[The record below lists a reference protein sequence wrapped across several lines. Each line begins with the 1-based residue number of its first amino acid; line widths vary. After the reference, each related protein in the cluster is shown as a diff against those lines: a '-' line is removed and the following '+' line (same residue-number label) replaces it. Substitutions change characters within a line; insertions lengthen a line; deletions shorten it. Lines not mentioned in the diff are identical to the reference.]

1 MLSLIFALTL
11 SAQPAAPTEPA
22 DPAAQPAAQ
31 VTKVSKAHQITCKWR
46 TNAGGHRLE
55 ICQTNRQWRDD
66 QIENQK
72 RIDDFQKRALHTP
85 PR

>member
-1 MLSLIFALTL
+1 MLSLILAMTVVT
-11 SAQPAAPTEPA
+11 AEPAAAP
-22 DPAAQPAAQ
+22 AQPAAQ
-31 VTKVSKAHQITCKWR
+31 VTKVSKMDQVVCKWR
-46 TNAGGHRLE
+46 TNGAGHRME

-72 RIDDFQKRALHTP
+72 RFDDFQRRALTQQ